1 MKLTKN
7 HLKQIIKEELE
18 IILAEQTF
26 EDLPEGPHTIPCSA
40 GCRKEK
46 GKLVSHKPNFK
57 PTIYLG
63 NGFCSGEC
71 VESPLEHPRSVSQ
84 KCAEE
89 MTPKEIK
96 TMRDLGIP
104 LRRCKTKGRV
114 GRRTPEPTP
123 RPKRK
128 KPPFEESDLDKIAKE
143 CEGFTCP
150 FCWEWH
156 YDDVHRLIMC
166 ALKRRVSYEEVR
178 YYIENPDAA
187 RQLNIPFRWKAREL
201 LEKLEQ
207 LNVKVF
213 YNELSDACKKKLK
226 VWTEKRWHSRGL
238 TRYLCG
244 RSVLPKRE
252 PEIFEEVYSKK
263 QRKYMCAQASKP
275 ASKRPKGLSKKEAQE
290 MCRSKKLKK
299 KKRKSKK

>member
-123 RPKRK
+123 PPKPKKRKRKRPKRPVVEIEEK
-128 KPPFEESDLDKIAKE
+128 NPSFCRGCWDSYIQNLLMRARWAAKREGRLISFDEIWSYIDGTNLTGVPGEFMLNDLRHLQKTHDAMDEESKRNLKKHTLYL
-143 CEGFTCP
+143 FKRYTKL
-150 FCWEWH
+150 
-156 YDDVHRLIMC
+156 YRLP
-166 ALKRRVSYEEVR
+166 A
-178 YYIENPDAA
+178 
-187 RQLNIPFRWKAREL
+187 
-201 LEKLEQ
+201 
-207 LNVKVF
+207 
-213 YNELSDACKKKLK
+213 
-226 VWTEKRWHSRGL
+226 
-238 TRYLCG
+238 
-244 RSVLPKRE
+244 VL
-252 PEIFEEVYSKK
+252 EEVYSEK
-263 QRKYMCAQASKP
+263 QRRWACSNPHELTAAQA
-275 ASKRPKGLSKKEAQE
+275 RE
-290 MCRSKKLKK
+290 MCGSKKLKK